1 MSKEI
6 SILGFY
12 DEENYVPEKLPDAK
26 NKMFE
31 DKIREYLVVTNDY
44 SGAAVGKTAQ
54 MDILASV
61 DVQTD
66 EFDSMEGKII
76 WETTD
81 EELKTGAFFKR
92 FKKGTIYRI
101 LARRSKA
108 KPENK
113 YNNMYS
119 LVRVIEDSI
128 SDERLESILKE
139 YRKKVVIEDEI
150 SGKFVL
156 DKEFLKSLQSFQLI
170 VSFKSYLLISDN
182 FFYFLDKW
190 HNIRIIL

>member
-1 MSKEI
+1 M
-6 SILGFY
+6 GFY

-156 DKEFLKSLQSFQLI
+156 DKDLEMFEGSIERNGKKI
-170 VSFKSYLLISDN
+170 
-182 FFYFLDKW
+182 
-190 HNIRIIL
+190 IRACW